1 MLQYFKDLENE
12 SKAIKH
18 SIMRVCWHMRGSV
31 TIDQAFMLG
40 HTDFEILK
48 KIIDENVE
56 NMKKTKMPLL

>member
-1 MLQYFKDLENE
+1 
-12 SKAIKH
+12 
-18 SIMRVCWHMRGSV
+18 MRVCWHMRGSV